1 MELIYRDNEGDVRIR
16 ISGGT
21 ESEVDD
27 LVNHLDYA
35 ATVEAQGDKE
45 RAWKIR
51 AAAAGMQPEPKPG
64 LMARVSGALLGWLR

>member
-27 LVNHLDYA
+27 LVSHLDYA

-51 AAAAGMQPEPKPG
+51 AAAVGGQPEAKPG
-64 LMARVSGALLGWLR
+64 MIARVSNVLPWRRP